1 MERAESGLP
10 PDVSEGAIPVKR
22 RVFLVGLFATLLGA
36 FVRLAPALASDFP
49 VNDGGL
55 FYVFVQ
61 EIQTAHYHLP
71 LYSSYNQAAIPFLY
85 PPLSF
90 YLAGLLSSLT
100 GTSLLDLIRYLP
112 PLVSILT
119 IPAFYLLARKLMKL
133 ELAAAA
139 AVVSFALLPTAF
151 DFMVV
156 GGGLPRAFGFLF
168 CILTL
173 YQAAQLYSTGRR
185 SRLIATA
192 VFASLTV
199 LSHPVVAWF
208 MLYSLAILFVFLG
221 RGRRAFLNS
230 LAVGAAVLLLTSPW
244 WGICIARHGLEP
256 FLSAFQA
263 GTRSWSA
270 ILAPF
275 LFLQT
280 NEPYLT
286 LHAVFALLGLFMSL
300 RGRRYLLPAWLA
312 AVFLFETRLTATYAA
327 VPTALLAG
335 IGFGDVILRGLASVE
350 RSPTE
355 GDPGSTSDL
364 SPASTRRAPA
374 IPTAGGWVVLL
385 ATGYFLVY
393 MLIAAFLAAPREAL
407 SQSQRQAMQWIRS
420 ATPAG
425 SQFAV
430 VSGIRLAG
438 IDYVS
443 EWFPALTDRVSLAT
457 PQGYE
462 WFPGQVF
469 DSRWDFHAD
478 LQDCVHREVRCLEDW
493 AARAQTAYTHV
504 YLAKDSSFVGDTGEP
519 EGLYRSLLSSPDY
532 EVIYNQE
539 NVAIFAH
546 HPTPS
551 PSP

>member
-1 MERAESGLP
+1 MERTESGLRAGAA
-10 PDVSEGAIPVKR
+10 ERAIPVKR
-22 RVFLVGLFATLLGA
+22 AVFLVGLFATLLGA

-55 FYVFVQ
+55 FHVFVQ
-61 EIQTAHYHLP
+61 EIQAADYRLP

-90 YLAGLLSSLT
+90 YLTGLLSSLT
-100 GTSLLDLIRYLP
+100 GARLLDLVRYLP
-112 PLVSILT
+112 PFVSILT
-119 IPAFYLLARKLMKL
+119 IPAVHLLARKLMKS
-133 ELAAAA
+133 EITAAAA
-139 AVVSFALLPTAF
+139 SVCFALLPTAF
-151 DFMVV
+151 DFMIV

-173 YQAAQLYSTGRR
+173 YQAAELYSTGRR
-185 SRLIATA
+185 SRLVATA
-192 VFASLTV
+192 IFASLTV

-208 MLYSLAILFVFLG
+208 MVYSLAILFIFLG
-221 RGRRAFLNS
+221 ASRRALVS
-230 LAVGAAVLLLTSPW
+230 TVVIGAVTCLLTSPW
-244 WGICIARHGLEP
+244 WVTCIARHGLDP

-270 ILAPF
+270 VLAPF

-286 LHAVFALLGLFMSL
+286 LQGVFALLGLFVSL
-300 RGRRYLLPAWLA
+300 RRRDYLLPAWLA

-327 VPTALLAG
+327 LPTALLAG
-335 IGFGDVILRGLASVE
+335 LGFGDVVLRGLARPQSN
-350 RSPTE
+350 PTE
-355 GDPGSTSDL
+355 GGPGRTTEL
-364 SPASTRRAPA
+364 SPALARRALPMPA
-374 IPTAGGWVVLL
+374 TGGWVVLL

-407 SQSQRQAMQWIRS
+407 PQSQRKSMQWIRS
-420 ATPAG
+420 ATQAG

-469 DSRWDFHAD
+469 DTRWDLHTD

-493 AARAQTAYTHV
+493 AARGQTAYTHV
-504 YLAKDSSFVGDTGEP
+504 YLAKDASFAGDTGAP

-532 EVIYNQE
+532 EVIYDQE
-539 NVAIFAH
+539 GVAIFAY
-546 HPTPS
+546 HPALS